1 MKATIATA
9 LFALALTV
17 AAADPPGPDGKPAQ
31 KVDAKK
37 AAASLEGGYTIVS
50 GEKAGKAIPEADIK
64 GSIVRFTGD
73 KILGTDKDK
82 KEFFSATYTL
92 DTSKAP
98 WVINMTSKEPKEAK
112 ATGLV
117 KKEGDTLTLI
127 YALPG
132 GEAPK
137 EFKTKEGQQLFVLK
151 STSKGDK
158 GKEPVKP

>member
-1 MKATIATA
+1 MKTMIATG
-9 LFALALTV
+9 LFVLSLAVV
-17 AAADPPGPDGKPAQ
+17 AAEPPTPDGKPAPRAAQ
-31 KVDAKK
+31 KKD
-37 AAASLEGGYTIVS
+37 AASLEGGYTIVS
-50 GEKAGKAIPEADIK
+50 GEKAGKAIPEGEIK

-92 DTSKAP
+92 DTSKTP

-117 KKEGDTLTLI
+117 KKEGDTITI
-127 YALPG
+127 VYALPG

-137 EFKTKEGQQLFVLK
+137 EFKTKDGQQLFVLK
-151 STSKGDK
+151 SLTKGDK